1 MALQDLLNLSNQR
14 KKIGISQE
22 RVEAVLPIVRQ
33 YVAFWREY
41 PDIFIDFMVR
51 GNRQEPKDGEF
62 QFYFYQRVFLR
73 SVMRYQYVYAV
84 FPRAYSKSFLS
95 VMALMIRC
103 ILYPGAHLFVTSG
116 GKEQGASILHDKVNE
131 LCELIPTL
139 KREIDWGRGKTQ
151 EGKDRVRYV
160 FKNGSVLDNLA
171 ARESTRGQRR
181 HGGLMEECV
190 GIDDAILREVIIP
203 VMAISRRA
211 KDGTT
216 WEPEPLN
223 KSQIYI
229 TTAGY
234 KGTFPYDRLIGFLV
248 RMVTQP
254 DRCMV
259 LGGTWRTPVGVGLQS
274 KTFITDQKNEGTYN
288 EASFERE
295 YESKWSGTVE
305 DAFFNGEHFDRNRKL
320 LQPEYEHSGRAAAG
334 AYYILSVDVGRKGCD
349 TIVCVFKVTPQPQG
363 PAIKALVNIK
373 PITDSHFED
382 QAKEIK
388 NMYYKYK
395 AKKIVIDGNGLG
407 IGLID
412 YMVKPQMTES
422 GDIIYPDFGI
432 DNDEEGFYKKFRTA
446 NTEYDAVYIVKA
458 NAPFNTECHSN
469 AQVQLSTGKV
479 KFLIDDKTAREK
491 LLSTQKGQKMKP
503 EERAEYLKPFTYT
516 SILKEEMMN
525 LREENEGVNII
536 LKQVNRGIKKD
547 KFSAFEYGLYY
558 IKQEE
563 DSKKKRKKFSAKD
576 WCFLN

>member
-1 MALQDLLNLSNQR
+1 MALQDLLQLSDSR
-14 KKIGISQE
+14 RKIGLSPE
-22 RVEAVLPIVRQ
+22 RVEAVMPTIRK

-41 PDIFIDFMVR
+41 PDLFVDFMVR
-51 GNRQEPKDGEF
+51 GRRTEIKDGEF
-62 QFYFYQRVFLR
+62 NFYFYQRVFLR

-116 GKEQGASILHDKVNE
+116 GKEQGASILHDKVQE
-131 LCELIPTL
+131 ICELIPSFN
-139 KREIDWGRGKTQ
+139 REIDWSRGKTL
-151 EGKDRVRYV
+151 EGKDKVRYV

-216 WEPEPLN
+216 NEQEPLN

-254 DRCMV
+254 DRCMI
-259 LGGTWRTPVGVGLQS
+259 LGGTWRTPVAVGLQS

-320 LQPEYEHSGRAAAG
+320 LQPEYEASGRAGAQ
-334 AYYILSVDVGRKGCD
+334 AYYVLSVDVGRKGCD
-349 TIVCVFKVTPQPQG
+349 SVVCVFKVTPQAQG
-363 PAIKALVNIK
+363 PAIKSLVNMY
-373 PITDSHFED
+373 TMSDDHFED
-382 QAKEIK
+382 QAIK
-388 NMYYKYK
+388 LKKLFYKYK
-395 AKKIVIDGNGLG
+395 AKTLVIDGNGLG
-407 IGLID
+407 IGLLD
-412 YMVKPQMTES
+412 YMVKSQNDED
-422 GDIIYPDFGI
+422 GEFLPDFGVE
-432 DNDEEGFYKKFRTA
+432 NDDDGYYKKYRTS
-446 NTEYDAVYIVKA
+446 NTQFDAMYVIKA
-458 NAPFNTECHSN
+458 NAPINTECHAN
-469 AQVQLSTGKV
+469 AQTQLQAGKI
-479 KFLIDDKTAREK
+479 KFLIDERTAKEK
-491 LLSTQKGQKMKP
+491 LLATQKGSKMTS
-503 EERAEYLKPFTYT
+503 EQRADYLKPFTLT

-525 LREENEGVNII
+525 LREENEGINII
-536 LKQVNRGIKKD
+536 LKQANRGIRKD

-558 IKQEE
+558 LKLEE
-563 DSKKKRKKFSAKD
+563 DKKKKRKKFNAAD

>member
-22 RVEAVLPIVRQ
+22 RVEAVLPVVRQ

-203 VMAISRRA
+203 VMAISRIA

>member
-1 MALQDLLNLSNQR
+1 MALQDLLDLSGNR
-14 KKIGISQE
+14 KKIGISPE
-22 RVEAVLPIVRQ
+22 RVEAVKPIIRK

-41 PDIFIDFMVR
+41 PDLFVDFMVR
-51 GNRQEPKDGEF
+51 GNKTEVKEGEF
-62 QFYFYQRVFLR
+62 KFYFYQRVFLR
-73 SVMRYQYVYAV
+73 SVMRFQYVYAV

-116 GKEQGASILHDKVNE
+116 GKEQGASILHDKVQE
-131 LCELIPTL
+131 ICELIPSFN
-139 KREIDWGRGKTQ
+139 REIDWGRGKTL
-151 EGKDRVRYV
+151 EGKDKVRYV

-216 WEPEPLN
+216 NEKEPLN

-305 DAFFNGEHFDRNRKL
+305 DAFFNGEFFDRNRKL
-320 LQPEYEHSGRAAAG
+320 QQPEYEASGRSSVG
-334 AYYILSVDVGRKGCD
+334 AYYVLSVDVGRKGCD
-349 TIVCVFKVTPQPQG
+349 TIVCVFKVTPQAQG
-363 PAIKALVNIK
+363 PAVKSLVNIY
-373 PITDSHFED
+373 TMSDEHFED
-382 QAKEIK
+382 QAIK
-388 NMYYKYK
+388 LKKLYYKYK
-395 AKKIVIDGNGLG
+395 ARTLVIDGNGLG

-412 YMVKPQMTES
+412 YMIKSQTDEN
-422 GDIIYPDFGI
+422 GDFLPDFGVE
-432 DNDEEGFYKKFRTA
+432 NDDDGYYKKYRTQ
-446 NTEYDAVYIVKA
+446 NTEYDAMYIIKA
-458 NAPFNTECHSN
+458 NAPINTECHAN
-469 AQVQLSTGKV
+469 AQTQLQAGKV
-479 KFLIDDKTAREK
+479 KFLIDERTAKDK
-491 LLSTQKGQKMKP
+491 LLSTQKGQRMKP
-503 EERAEYLKPFTYT
+503 EERAEYLKPFTLT

-536 LKQVNRGIKKD
+536 LKQANRGIKKD

-558 IKQEE
+558 IKQKE
-563 DSKKKRKKFSAKD
+563 DSKKKKKRFNAKE
-576 WCFLN
+576 WAFFN

>member
-1 MALQDLLNLSNQR
+1 MALQDLLDLSGNR
-14 KKIGISQE
+14 KKIGISPE
-22 RVEAVLPIVRQ
+22 RVEAVKPIIRK

-41 PDIFIDFMVR
+41 PDLFVDFMVR
-51 GNRQEPKDGEF
+51 GNRTEVKEGEF
-62 QFYFYQRVFLR
+62 KFYFYQRVFLR
-73 SVMRYQYVYAV
+73 SVMRFQYVYAV

-116 GKEQGASILHDKVNE
+116 GKEQGASILHDKVQE
-131 LCELIPTL
+131 ICELIPSFN
-139 KREIDWGRGKTQ
+139 REIDWGRGKTL
-151 EGKDRVRYV
+151 EGKDKVRYV

-216 WEPEPLN
+216 NEKEPLN

-305 DAFFNGEHFDRNRKL
+305 DAFFNGEFFDRNRKL
-320 LQPEYEHSGRAAAG
+320 QQPEYEASGRSSAG
-334 AYYILSVDVGRKGCD
+334 AYYVLSVDVGRKGCD
-349 TIVCVFKVTPQPQG
+349 TIVCVFKVTPQAQG
-363 PAIKALVNIK
+363 PAVKSLVNIY
-373 PITDSHFED
+373 TMSDEHFED
-382 QAKEIK
+382 QAIK
-388 NMYYKYK
+388 LKKLYYKYK
-395 AKKIVIDGNGLG
+395 ARTLVIDGNGLG

-412 YMVKPQMTES
+412 YMIKSQTDEN
-422 GDIIYPDFGI
+422 GDFLPDFGVE
-432 DNDEEGFYKKFRTA
+432 NDDDGYYKKYRTQ
-446 NTEYDAVYIVKA
+446 NTEYDAMYIIKA
-458 NAPFNTECHSN
+458 NAPINTECHAN
-469 AQVQLSTGKV
+469 AQTQLQAGKI
-479 KFLIDDKTAREK
+479 KFLIDERTAKDK
-491 LLSTQKGQKMKP
+491 LLSTQKGQRMKP
-503 EERAEYLKPFTYT
+503 EERAEYLKPFTLT

-536 LKQVNRGIKKD
+536 LKQANRGIKKD

-558 IKQEE
+558 IKQKE
-563 DSKKKRKKFSAKD
+563 DSKKKKKRFNAKE
-576 WCFLN
+576 WAFFN